1 MELPQELYVYLY
13 EFTND
18 VKDTKALRLV
28 SNTAYKASY
37 DYFKILLREPI
48 MVKCN
53 RAAWFLGTKEVDC
66 PGHRFIP
73 ILPVHKIISFPM
85 TVRDLYHSIHELNEG
100 VTMDYNCAK

>member
-18 VKDTKALRLV
+18 VQATKTLRLV
-28 SNTAYKASY
+28 CNVAYKASY

-53 RAAWFLGTKEVDC
+53 RAAWFLGPKEIDY
-66 PGHRFIP
+66 PGHRFTP
-73 ILPVHKIISFPM
+73 ILQVHKKYLF
-85 TVRDLYHSIHELNEG
+85 
-100 VTMDYNCAK
+100 K